1 MSTTLIKA
9 GAVTLLAMSMAA
21 CSSMPAPT
29 TELAVTEKAVKD
41 AEIAGAREYAP
52 LELRRANEKYEAAEL
67 AMQEEDYE
75 SAKLLTDEALVD
87 AELAEAKSYSEKSK
101 IALQELRDSIDMMRS
116 EITRAQGS

>member
-1 MSTTLIKA
+1 
-9 GAVTLLAMSMAA
+9 MSMAA

-29 TELAVTEKAVKD
+29 TEMAVTEKAVKD

-52 LELRRANEKYEAAEL
+52 LELRSANEKYEAAEN
-67 AMQEEDYE
+67 AMKKEDYE
-75 SAKLLTDEALVD
+75 KAKMLTDEALVD

-101 IALQELRDSIDMMRS
+101 IALQELRDSIDLMRS